1 MTQSTQSPGAMSLE
15 LASRL
20 PGLEIVQG
28 LLNGQVPP
36 PPFAEITNVTP
47 TLVERGRVTFE
58 GTPSAQFNNHIG
70 VTHGGWASLLLDTTM
85 GCAVHTMLDA
95 GYAYSTIAL
104 NVAFIK
110 PVRALGAI
118 RCEAIRCTPAGARLQ
133 PRAACSTARGIWSRM
148 GRRHFSFLKQVLPEL
163 PAGMT
168 DDDPIM
174 EKLLS
179 RFP

>member
-1 MTQSTQSPGAMSLE
+1 VTDVTQPTQSPQAMSLE

-20 PGLEIVQG
+20 PGIDIIQG
-28 LLNGQVPP
+28 LLSGKVPP
-36 PPFAEITNVTP
+36 PPFAEITNVNP
-47 TLVERGRVTFE
+47 VVVERGRVTFE

-70 VTHGGWASLLLDTTM
+70 IVHGGWASLLLDTTM

-118 RCEAIRCTPAGARLQ
+118 KCEATVLHSGGRTASAEGRVYDSKGALVAHGSATFFVFPANA
-133 PRAACSTARGIWSRM
+133 P
-148 GRRHFSFLKQVLPEL
+148 
-163 PAGMT
+163 
-168 DDDPIM
+168 
-174 EKLLS
+174 
-179 RFP
+179 

>member
-1 MTQSTQSPGAMSLE
+1 MSLE

-20 PGLEIVQG
+20 PGLEIIQG

-36 PPFAEITNVTP
+36 PPFAEITNVNP

-110 PVRALGAI
+110 PVRALGTI
-118 RCEAIRCTPAGARLQ
+118 RCEATVLHSGRSTASTEGRVFDSKGNLVAHGSATFFVLKAGA
-133 PRAACSTARGIWSRM
+133 
-148 GRRHFSFLKQVLPEL
+148 
-163 PAGMT
+163 AGT
-168 DDDPIM
+168 P
-174 EKLLS
+174 LA
-179 RFP
+179 

>member
-1 MTQSTQSPGAMSLE
+1 MVTENLVTKPTQSPEAMSLE

-20 PGLEIVQG
+20 PGLDIIQG
-28 LLNGQVPP
+28 LVDGNVPP
-36 PPFAEITNVTP
+36 PPFAGIANVNP

-70 VTHGGWASLLLDTTM
+70 VVHGGWASLLLDTTM

-95 GYAYSTIAL
+95 GFAYSTIAL

-118 RCEAIRCTPAGARLQ
+118 RCEATVLHSGGRTASAEGRVYDSKGALVAHGSATFFVFPANA
-133 PRAACSTARGIWSRM
+133 T
-148 GRRHFSFLKQVLPEL
+148 
-163 PAGMT
+163 
-168 DDDPIM
+168 
-174 EKLLS
+174 
-179 RFP
+179 